1 MVKHEQLAAVAAGHQ
16 LLFAGYAET
25 PTEGVILT
33 KGAKV
38 VYVSHE
44 IDGEGLDIVV
54 EADNPKFNPKVRPS
68 AKNPAKVEVHLFEN
82 EVDFVEAPAAKG
94 RTKAPAKAATKEE
107 APATTAPKGRAK
119 APAKAAAKTEE
130 APATTAPKGR
140 AKAPAKTEEAPA
152 TKGRAKTSVKAETKA
167 PAKEEVYTPDVDAL
181 KTEDQEVLA
190 LVNGAGSVEDL
201 VHVAID
207 TINESMNN
215 DYTLGGLIHHMR
227 LSGSFVNYGEEGKY
241 SKANGGFKAFCE
253 EVLDFSY
260 RKAKYFSNIYYQFNK
275 LGIAGNKV
283 AEIGWTKAMKI
294 AEAASM
300 GDTDENALAITK
312 ADATKLIALAK
323 KSTVDELDD
332 HIKTQYRKPNTTT
345 SEKFK
350 KIPFSLPDAR
360 ASIILNHIESA
371 KDMFETDS
379 RDEAIARII
388 EDWADQNVGEA

>member
-44 IDGEGLDIVV
+44 IDGEGLDILV
-54 EADNPKFNPKVRPS
+54 EADNPKFNPKIRPS

-94 RTKAPAKAATKEE
+94 RAKAPAKAAAKEE

-130 APATTAPKGR
+130 APAA
-140 AKAPAKTEEAPA
+140 
-152 TKGRAKTSVKAETKA
+152 KGRAKTPAKAAAKEEAPAAKGRAAKAETKA

-227 LSGSFVNYGEEGKY
+227 LSGSFVNYGAEGKY

-332 HIKTQYRKPNTTT
+332 HIKTQYRKPNTVTT
-345 SEKFK
+345 EKFK
-350 KIPFSLPDAR
+350 KIPFALPDAR

-371 KDMFETDS
+371 KEMFETES